1 MIYRLLSRNS
11 INIGVFTMFPYKPG
25 QMSLK
30 KYFDQ
35 LEKRFLKKTF
45 DKRVKMW

>member
-11 INIGVFTMFPYKPG
+11 INIGLFTMFPYKPG

-30 KYFDQ
+30 NYF
-35 LEKRFLKKTF
+35 T
-45 DKRVKMW
+45 RVLARIRGLSTV

>member
-25 QMSLK
+25 QCAS
-30 KYFDQ
+30 
-35 LEKRFLKKTF
+35 EKIPLVLQVCRL
-45 DKRVKMW
+45 RRCA